1 MISSFSSFSKPELDL
16 KWLERAHMFLG
27 VECKLYFSDLNPGLV
42 DTHPFMLQPNQE
54 SGSIVDL

>member
-1 MISSFSSFSKPELDL
+1 
-16 KWLERAHMFLG
+16 MFLG